1 MAAPV
6 IQYLKHGKALCG
18 KAFAAFVETF
28 NWHNDF
34 CKNLK
39 GDADLPGDGGGNGAI
54 SVDRGD
60 PTHPIIRFKGGEVKG
75 ETAEGYPSPFQIVNG
90 TIKNCI
96 FFWENEIKQF
106 GDTALPSSGYVFIR
120 LWKTLHEAWQFS
132 LVKLQAIPSRSDED
146 DDVVAVF
153 YIPVYR
159 LSDEGDVI
167 MDYRSA
173 LISLYP
179 PQEKH
184 DFPWEFDPVTGF
196 WKNAYVIVG
205 NRTVRPDDRNALDGD
220 NYLKVNVRDFSA
232 EITDE
237 EFDNTDELKCIYV
250 GTVDLENLVQTSGI
264 YTTPTVVCYE

>member
-18 KAFAAFVETF
+18 KVFAAFVETF

-39 GDADLPGDGGGNGAI
+39 GDADLPGNGGGNGAI
-54 SVDRGD
+54 TLDRRD
-60 PTHPIIRFKGGEVKG
+60 PRNPIIRFKGGKEN
-75 ETAEGYPSPFQIVNG
+75 EQTAEGYPQPFQIVNG

-96 FFWENEIKQF
+96 FFWENEMHSF
-106 GDTALPSSGYVFIR
+106 SNMALPSSGYVFIR
-120 LWKTLHEAWQFS
+120 LWMTLSRAWQFA
-132 LVKLQAIPSRSDED
+132 LVNLQDIPSRSDED
-146 DDVVAVF
+146 DDVVSVY

-159 LSDEGDVI
+159 LSDQGEVI

-179 PQEKH
+179 PQEKI
-184 DFPWEFDPVTGF
+184 DLPWHLDQVTGF

-205 NRTVRPDDRNALDGD
+205 NRTVHPEDRDALDGD
-220 NYLKVNVRDFSA
+220 NYLKVNVKDFTA
-232 EITDE
+232 ELTDE